1 MMMHFWSLQSLIKQG
16 LSEAMSN
23 SSDVLVI
30 GAGLAGLSAAIKL
43 QEAGRDVR
51 IIESS
56 DRPGGRVTSDIIDGF
71 ICDRGFQLI
80 NSKYPALQALNV
92 IQEIDFIKAPRVIE
106 VALGN
111 QRRALGDPRVAP
123 WTALDKATGSIPE
136 KLSLLRFLA
145 ASPKE
150 NQSVED
156 VLNSSGSVYVRALRP
171 FLQGVFLTDPK
182 NVDARYGQSIVKSFV
197 TGSPGIPRKG
207 VAELSKALAA
217 RVDSITYGVQADSIE
232 GNVVR
237 TSAGDFKAATIIV
250 ATDATTATQLLGLNE
265 VPRMAGCITWY
276 HAVATN
282 PSGSGRL
289 IVDGQNRGP
298 IINSLVIS
306 DISTDYAPV
315 GQHLVSTT
323 TDLGATESDV
333 RRHLAIVW
341 GISTHDWQLIAKYEI
356 PAALPIQSIGR
367 ALTQQVKVSEGLYVV
382 GDHRAVPSQQ
392 GALFSGNLA
401 AELIL
406 NQS

>member
-1 MMMHFWSLQSLIKQG
+1 MPS
-16 LSEAMSN
+16 
-23 SSDVLVI
+23 SSDVLII
-30 GAGLAGLSAAIKL
+30 GAGLAGLSAAITL
-43 QEAGRDVR
+43 QEAGRDVQV
-51 IIESS
+51 IDSS
-56 DRPGGRVTSDIIDGF
+56 DRPGGRVTSDTIDGF

-80 NSKYPALQALNV
+80 NSKYPALQALDV
-92 IQEIDFIKAPRVIE
+92 IKEIDFIPAPRVIE

-111 QRRALGDPRVAP
+111 DRRALGDPRVAP
-123 WTALDKATGSIPE
+123 WTALDKATGTIPE

-145 ASPKE
+145 TNPKE

-156 VLNSSGSVYVRALRP
+156 VLKSSGSVYTRVLRP

-182 NVDARYGQSIVKSFV
+182 NVDARYGQSIVKSFIS
-197 TGSPGIPRKG
+197 GSPGIPRKG

-217 RVDSITYGVQADSIE
+217 RVSSITYGVQANSLE
-232 GNVVR
+232 GGFTK
-237 TSAGDFKAATIIV
+237 TSAGDFKAATVIV

-276 HAVATN
+276 HAVSDN
-282 PSGSGRL
+282 PSGNGLL

-298 IINSLVIS
+298 VINSIVIS
-306 DISTDYAPV
+306 DISSSYAPE

-356 PAALPIQSIGR
+356 PAALPIQNVGR
-367 ALTQQVKVSEGLYVV
+367 SLTQTVKVSENIFVV

-392 GALFSGNLA
+392 GALFSGRLA

-406 NQS
+406 NQR

>member
-1 MMMHFWSLQSLIKQG
+1 
-16 LSEAMSN
+16 MSN
-23 SSDVLVI
+23 SCDVLII
-30 GAGLAGLSAAIKL
+30 GAGLAGISAAISL

-51 IIESS
+51 IVESS
-56 DRPGGRVTSDIIDGF
+56 DRPGGRVTSDVIDGF

-80 NSKYPALQALNV
+80 NANYPALQALDV
-92 IQEIDFIKAPRVIE
+92 IKEIDFVRAPRVIE

-111 QRRALGDPRVAP
+111 DRRALGDPRIAP
-123 WTALDKATGSIPE
+123 WTALDKTTGTIPE
-136 KLSLLRFLA
+136 KLSLLRFLV
-145 ASPKE
+145 STPKE

-156 VLNSSGSVYVRALRP
+156 VLKGSGSVYVRALRP

-182 NVDARYGQSIVKSFV
+182 NVDARYGQSIIKSFV
-197 TGSPGIPRKG
+197 TGSIGVPRKG

-217 RVDSITYGVQADSIE
+217 RVRSITYGVQADSLE
-232 GNVVR
+232 GKFVK
-237 TSAGDFKAATIIV
+237 TSAGDFNAANVIV
-250 ATDATTATQLLGLNE
+250 ATDATTATQLLGLPE

-276 HAVATN
+276 HSVTNN
-282 PSGSGRL
+282 PSGSGCL

-298 IINSLVIS
+298 IINSIVIS
-306 DISTDYAPV
+306 DVSSSYAPL

-333 RRHLAIVW
+333 RRHLSVMW
-341 GISTHDWQLIAKYEI
+341 GMSTHDWQLIAKYEI
-356 PAALPIQSIGR
+356 PAALPVQNVGR
-367 ALTQQVKVSEGLYVV
+367 GLTQTVKVSENLFVV

-392 GALFSGNLA
+392 GALFSGRLA

>member
-1 MMMHFWSLQSLIKQG
+1 MMHFWSLQSLIKQG

-23 SSDVLVI
+23 SSDVLVV

-43 QEAGRDVR
+43 QEAGRNVWV
-51 IIESS
+51 IESS

-123 WTALDKATGSIPE
+123 WTALDKATGTIPE

-145 ASPKE
+145 ASPKD

-156 VLNSSGSVYVRALRP
+156 VLSSSGSVYVRALRP

-207 VAELSKALAA
+207 VAELSKALAT
-217 RVDSITYGVQADSIE
+217 RVDSISYGVQADSIE
-232 GNVVR
+232 GKVVR
-237 TSAGDFKAATIIV
+237 TSVGDFKATTIIV

-265 VPRMAGCITWY
+265 VARMAGCITWY

-289 IVDGQNRGP
+289 VVDGQNRGP
-298 IINSLVIS
+298 IINSIVIS
-306 DISTDYAPV
+306 DISSDYAPV

-333 RRHLAIVW
+333 RRHLAIMW

-367 ALTQQVKVSEGLYVV
+367 ALTQPVKVSEGLYVI